1 MADLYEFI
9 GAKPNAHQ
17 KEIQGCIDQT
27 RTRLRQTGEI
37 NEEVP
42 ANNLRKAEQVLLNP
56 EIRREYDKRLGL
68 NHVAPAADE
77 VKQVSLPPA
86 DASRRKQI
94 ALLGLLF
101 VVFAAI
107 LVFHY
112 WDRLHPWP
120 LGIYLRD
127 SRTGSQAAVLVGYTS
142 SHLFPDGNHRP
153 AYQVKMLAD
162 GQLRW
167 VSVKQ
172 LHAEFNASSPA
183 PPSEREAAP
192 RSP

>member
-1 MADLYEFI
+1 MANLYEFI
-9 GAKPNAHQ
+9 GAKPNASQ
-17 KEIQGCIDQT
+17 REIQECIDRT
-27 RTRLRQTGEI
+27 RTRLRQTSEI
-37 NEEVP
+37 NEEEP
-42 ANNLRKAEQVLLNP
+42 ANSLRKAEQVLLDP
-56 EIRREYDKRLGL
+56 EIRREYNKRLGL
-68 NHVAPAADE
+68 HNVPPTADE
-77 VKQVSLPPA
+77 VKQVGLPPA
-86 DASRRKQI
+86 DASRGKQI

-120 LGIYLRD
+120 IGIYLRD
-127 SRTGSQAAVLVGYTS
+127 ARTGSQSAVLVGYTS

-162 GQLRW
+162 GRLRW

-192 RSP
+192 KSP